1 MSFVTTVIPV
11 YNGEPFLETTL
22 QALAAQT
29 RRPDRVVILENCS
42 TDRTPEIAAAFES
55 EGFEC
60 RRHETHLH
68 SGDNFNLAL
77 EYAEETDV
85 LHILTADDV
94 LKPTFMERVLVP
106 LDAVE
111 ENALAYAAFEVIGED
126 GELLVDGD
134 LANSFPI
141 CPGTPAR
148 EIAVDDFLK
157 AQSDLRTICAPA
169 VLMKTCRRPIPARA
183 RLEFIQ
189 CADAV
194 FYAELTREYRRFYEI
209 PEALCQYRRHDASI
223 TSRNR
228 NRPAALLEDQWRAT
242 MEIDDL
248 RGAGGWLGRFRRRCF
263 IAASSRILLADT
275 PHLDAEACRETRQT
289 ARRLAGWPAWW
300 LGNLAVALRGL
311 LRQGRF

>member
-11 YNGEPFLETTL
+11 YNGEPYLEMTL

-42 TDRTPEIAAAFES
+42 TDRTPEIAASFAG

-60 RRHETHLH
+60 RRNKTHLH

-77 EYAEETDV
+77 EYAKETDV

-94 LKPTFMERVLVP
+94 LKPAFMERALAP
-106 LDAVE
+106 LEGIE
-111 ENALAYAAFEVIGED
+111 ENALSYAAFEVIGTE

-141 CPGTPAR
+141 RPGAPPR
-148 EIAVDDFLK
+148 EIPLAEFLK

-169 VLMKTCRRPIPARA
+169 VLLKTNRKPIPAQA

-194 FYAELTREYRRFYEI
+194 FYAELTSEYRRFFEI
-209 PEALCQYRRHDASI
+209 PEALCQYRRHDASV

-228 NRPAALLEDQWRAT
+228 ARPAALLEDQWRAT
-242 MEIDDL
+242 TTIDDL

-275 PHLDAEACRETRQT
+275 PQLDEDQRREARAV
-289 ARRLAGWPAWW
+289 ARRHAGWPAWW

-311 LRQGRF
+311 LRQGRS